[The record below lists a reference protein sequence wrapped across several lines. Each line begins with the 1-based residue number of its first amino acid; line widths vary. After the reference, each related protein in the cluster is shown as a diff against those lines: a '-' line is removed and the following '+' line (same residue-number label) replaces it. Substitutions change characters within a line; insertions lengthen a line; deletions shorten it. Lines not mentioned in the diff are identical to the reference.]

1 LTESDIQ
8 AAFQKTR
15 PAKELWMSREL
26 HWYDYITINI
36 YFLGLTSLSQTNG
49 LVFPLLVQQF
59 VGESGKG
66 TFFGNLRL
74 WTLMVALLVQ
84 AGMGILSDRSTLRW
98 GRRRP
103 FIFTGTLLDLVFIA
117 AIGFS
122 IGLEGTGGY
131 WFLFAMGILLQV
143 SSNTAQ
149 SAQQGLIP
157 DLVPEDK
164 RGRFSA
170 VKAVMELPLP
180 ILLVSFT
187 VARLIGA
194 GNMWAG
200 LVVVMGVLV
209 LTMLVTMLVPEKPLE
224 KTPSALDW
232 SPFFRLLLMTGL
244 FTAVILGMGQVI
256 KVTGRVI
263 TSLAS
268 PIALF
273 AVMGIIGLLAM
284 TAAIGLGVWASVH
297 ISLGEAARAN
307 PSYTWWV
314 VNRLAY
320 LVGATNLST
329 FAVFFLQARLGYV
342 REKAAQPAAILMLVV
357 GIFILISALPSGWLA
372 DRFGHKRLV
381 AFSGMVAA
389 IGTLIALLV
398 PSLTIIYIGG
408 SLIGL
413 ATGVFF
419 TANWA
424 LGTELVPVKEAGRY
438 LGISNLAGAGAGAVG
453 AYIGGPI
460 ADYFTQLLPEAPD
473 SGYVLLF
480 AIYGALF
487 LLSVAALTRVRA
499 GQRLDLKQA

>member
-1 LTESDIQ
+1 MHR
-8 AAFQKTR
+8 A
-15 PAKELWMSREL
+15 L
-26 HWYDYITINI
+26 HWYDYITTNI

-49 LVFPLLVQQF
+49 LVFPLLIQGF
-59 VGESGKG
+59 VGETGKG

-84 AGMGILSDRSTLRW
+84 AGTGILSDHSTLRW

-103 FIFTGTLLDLVFIA
+103 FIFTGTVLDLVFIA

-122 IGLEGTGGY
+122 IGLEGIRGY
-131 WFLFAMGILLQV
+131 WFLFSMAILLQI
-143 SSNTAQ
+143 SSNMAQ

-157 DLVPEDK
+157 DLVPDSK

-194 GNMWAG
+194 GDMWSG
-200 LVVVMGVLV
+200 LAVVMGVLV
-209 LTMLVTMLVPEKPLE
+209 LTMFITMLVPEEPLE
-224 KTPSALDW
+224 TKPSALDW
-232 SPFFRLLLMTGL
+232 SPFFRLVLMTGL

-256 KVTGRVI
+256 KITAQVI
-263 TSLAS
+263 EFTTSQT
-268 PIALF
+268 ILF
-273 AVMGIIGLLAM
+273 IVMGIIGLLTM
-284 TAAIGLGVWASVH
+284 VAAVGIGVLASVR

-307 PSYTWWV
+307 SSYTWWV

-357 GIFILISALPSGWLA
+357 GVFILISAPPSGWLA

-381 AFSGMVAA
+381 GLSGITAA
-389 IGTLIALLV
+389 LGTLIALLL
-398 PSLTIIYIGG
+398 PSLNIIYIGG

-424 LGTELVPVKEAGRY
+424 LGTELVPAKEAGRY

-460 ADYFTQLLPEAPD
+460 ADYFTRVTPEAPG

-487 LLSVAALTRVRA
+487 LLSVAALTRVKGLVEAKVPPSSSVSR
-499 GQRLDLKQA
+499 QA